1 MARQKSILKLEGS
14 IGDVSFYKSEG
25 EYLARTKG
33 GVDGDRIKTDPAFA
47 RTRENGAEF
56 GVAGKAS
63 KLLRTAFKAPVAAL
77 ADNRVAS
84 RLTTQML
91 KVVQS
96 DTVHSRGERTVQDG
110 NLSLIQG
117 FEFNVNTGLEDVV
130 KAAYSVAFDRV
141 SGEAS
146 VTIDFSNPSLELN
159 QVEGAD
165 QAQILI
171 GVAAVDF
178 ENNEYE
184 VDVLEA
190 DAVSMASTEAI
201 LVQQTASVSANS
213 TRPVFV
219 IVGVMYYQSVNDELY
234 LINSQDSRALA
245 LVAVD
250 QPE

>member
-1 MARQKSILKLEGS
+1 MARQKSILKFEGS
-14 IGDVSFYKSEG
+14 IGDVSFYKSGG

-33 GVDGDRIKTDPAFA
+33 GVDSDRIKTDPAFA

-56 GVAGKAS
+56 GVAGKGS
-63 KLLRTAFKAPVAAL
+63 KLLRTAFKAPVAAI
-77 ADNRVAS
+77 ADNKVAS
-84 RLTTQML
+84 RLTGQML

-96 DTVHSRGERTVQDG
+96 DTTHVRGERTVQDG
-110 NLSLIQG
+110 DLSLVQG
-117 FEFNVNTGLEDVV
+117 FEFNVNTGLEDVI
-130 KAAYSVAFDRV
+130 KAAYTVAFDRT

-165 QAQILI
+165 QAKILV

-178 ENNEYE
+178 ENSEYE
-184 VDVLEA
+184 VDVVEA
-190 DAVSMASTEAI
+190 EAIAIASTEAI
-201 LVQQTASVSANS
+201 AIQQTATISANS

-219 IVGVMYYQSVNDELY
+219 IVGIEYYQSVNDELY
-234 LINSQDSRALA
+234 LINSQDGRALA

>member
-1 MARQKSILKLEGS
+1 MARQKSILKFEGS
-14 IGDVSFYKSEG
+14 IGDVSFYKSGG

-33 GVDGDRIKTDPAFA
+33 GVDSDRIKTDPAFA

-56 GVAGKAS
+56 GTAGKGS
-63 KLLRTAFKAPVAAL
+63 KLLRTAFKAPVAAI
-77 ADNRVAS
+77 ADNKVAS

-96 DTVHSRGERTVQDG
+96 DTTHTRGERTIQDG
-110 NLSLIQG
+110 DLSLVQG

-130 KAAYSVAFDRV
+130 KAAYTVAFDRTT
-141 SGEAS
+141 GEAS
-146 VTIDFSNPSLELN
+146 VTIDFSNPSLELS

-165 QAQILI
+165 QAQLLV

-178 ENNEYE
+178 ENREYE
-184 VDVLEA
+184 VDVVEA
-190 DAVSMASTEAI
+190 DAVHIASTEAVTI
-201 LVQQTASVSANS
+201 QQIATISANS

-219 IVGVMYYQSVNDELY
+219 IVGVEYYQSVNDELY
-234 LINSQDSRALA
+234 LINSQDGRALA